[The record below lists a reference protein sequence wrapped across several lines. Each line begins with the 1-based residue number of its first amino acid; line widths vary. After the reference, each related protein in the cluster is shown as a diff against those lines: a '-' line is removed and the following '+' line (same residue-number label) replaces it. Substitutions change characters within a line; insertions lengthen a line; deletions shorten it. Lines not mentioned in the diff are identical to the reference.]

1 MRTPCDVAK
10 LSLNAAKHLVWFEA
24 KEAFNGRTR
33 WYGLTIEN
41 VFQGKFYA
49 MSPIAEAYHYSPVE
63 EW

>member
-1 MRTPCDVAK
+1 MPPNILYGLKQRK
-10 LSLNAAKHLVWFEA
+10 RL
-24 KEAFNGRTR
+24 NGRTR

-41 VFQGKFYA
+41 IFQGKFYA